1 MTKWYKQEKL
11 RLRRKAQRAKLGLLR
26 DLVIKPVTRRRYGA
40 MVSRFFRWRKEKRLG
55 AIRSEREMDR
65 ECARFLG
72 YLWEEGEPK
81 QKGADFVSGVQHYCE
96 GLRKRLPR
104 TWRWYGAWNRYEK
117 GDHAP
122 PMERRVALAVA
133 DIFWRWGYP
142 RTAVLVL
149 VFQHGYLR
157 TGEALGLRMRD
168 VVISPEGTGI
178 LNLGVTKGRR
188 VEMVTLDDGP
198 LGRLLEEVTEGLG
211 LGELVS
217 EMGMVEFRWRFKAA
231 VRKLGLKRIGYK
243 PYSLRRGGA
252 TEDFKEHGRF
262 DRAMLRG
269 RWRSVAAAR
278 VYILEGLAAY
288 TRLRRSPEEEE
299 EVLARGARM
308 CRRMGC

>member
-1 MTKWYKQEKL
+1 ME
-11 RLRRKAQRAKLGLLR
+11 RLRVQRKTKRAKLGALR
-26 DLVIKPVTRRRYGA
+26 DLVIKPVTRKRYA
-40 MVSRFFRWRKEKRLG
+40 RMVNEFFRWRRERKLG
-55 AIRSEREMDR
+55 AIRTERDMDR

-72 YLWEEGEPK
+72 YLWAEGEPK

-96 GLRKRLPR
+96 GMRKKLPR
-104 TWRWYGAWNRYEK
+104 TWRWYGAWNRHEV

-122 PMERRVALAVA
+122 PMERKVALAIA
-133 DIFWRWGYP
+133 DIFWRWGFR

-157 TGEALGLRMRD
+157 TGEALGLRKGD
-168 VVISPEGTGI
+168 VVIGDTGKGI

-188 VEMVTLDDGP
+188 VEMVTIDDGP
-198 LGRLLEEVTEGLG
+198 LGRLLEEVTLTLG
-211 LGELVS
+211 SGELVS

-262 DRAMLRG
+262 DRAMMRG

-288 TRLRRSPEEEE
+288 TRLRRSGKEEE